1 MESATAPQSLT
12 VAHGAGNWGK
22 LTARILLL
30 KDGTL
35 CDFRSVDES
44 YWSAMRRHHLRAG
57 TPNILVVMQA
67 AKALYAAHCAL
78 ADKISATYSVP
89 VDPPLPVPCAP
100 LCNLNFD
107 ELLRMAT
114 NAKVPDKGKKTAK
127 VPDKGKNTHEV
138 SPKLRLIALS
148 LGLAAAA
155 GGSSLRAHLAM
166 DEAAYIQT
174 IQAEC
179 RAAVFEDEVD
189 VETHANAGILDCL
202 PMLIVRSQVYGEDSS
217 VWKTP
222 GSVIEWPRLNT
233 VLFEW
238 FLKKQCKTI
247 MIGFIASMRSA
258 NSTHSDQLPT
268 FFLDEHDDTEEH
280 AAFLHVTF
288 VLPL

>member
-12 VAHGAGNWGK
+12 AAHGAGNWSK

-35 CDFRSVDES
+35 CDFRSVDDS
-44 YWSAMRRHHLRAG
+44 YWSAMRRHLSRAG
-57 TPNILVVMQA
+57 TPNIPAVMKA
-67 AKALYAAHCAL
+67 AKALYDAHCAL
-78 ADKISATYSVP
+78 AIKIIATYSVP
-89 VDPPLPVPCAP
+89 VDPPLPVPRAP
-100 LCNLNFD
+100 LCNLKFED
-107 ELLRMAT
+107 LLRMAT
-114 NAKVPDKGKKTAK
+114 NVKVPDKGKKTHK
-127 VPDKGKNTHEV
+127 V

-222 GSVIEWPRLNT
+222 GSVIEWARLNT

-238 FLKKQCKTI
+238 FLKKQCETI

-268 FFLDEHDDTEEH
+268 FFLDEHENTEEH